1 MLGLTLR
8 KNTRTSAKINPTS
21 EESRPR
27 PDAILFFFILC
38 ILNVRTRTRSIFYVP
53 FLPTFLFPSLPPCSL
68 ATGTLHPKTTY
79 YHPLHSPFIQRPPHV
94 VTLDPLSPNVVYLY
108 PASVVGLFRLAT
120 THDTLIVGI
129 TPSSFYDPSIVR
141 CLYVDSCHPL

>member
-53 FLPTFLFPSLPPCSL
+53 FLPTLLFPSLPPCSL
-68 ATGTLHPKTTY
+68 ATGTLHHKTSS
-79 YHPLHSPFIQRPPHV
+79 YHPLRSYFVRPPPHV
-94 VTLDPLSPNVVYLY
+94 VTLDPLSPNVSYLY
-108 PASVVGLFRLAT
+108 PASVEGLFRPAT
-120 THDTLIVGI
+120 THDALIVRL
-129 TPSSFYDPSIVR
+129 TPSWFHDPSIV
-141 CLYVDSCHPL
+141 